1 MIVQGNSFRIPLKD
15 NSVHSCVTSF
25 PYYGLRSY
33 DLAPIILGGQSDCRH
48 RWEEDAIARN
58 GGGERDYSS
67 YDGAVGRGPSP
78 KLPEYAICQ
87 LCGAFYGSFGLEP
100 TMDLHI
106 KNAVLVCREI
116 KRVLHP
122 TGVFWLNY
130 GDSYATSRNGR
141 SAADGKAAG
150 KDDRT
155 FRDKPFSTANELPAK
170 NLCMIPQRVAI
181 ALQADGWIL
190 RSAPQWVKRNPMP
203 ESVQDR
209 PGNGHEYVFMLVK
222 SERYYFDMEAVRKSG
237 KEWNG
242 QAGTFNRTNGKATHL
257 EVPGQSHPSHRERN
271 DRVPPGRA
279 LRTSDFFFDSLDAYI
294 DHLTYIR
301 DNGGLLLNSEGLP
314 EAFVVNPKPYKYA
327 HYATFP
333 AALVAP
339 MIKASPEKV
348 CPECDAPWKRLVERG
363 ELVPDAPGYKP
374 RGNSRPDPFVNRME
388 QAGGKPAPNHHYEK
402 HTTGWQPTCKCLDK
416 AIEQEWLKR
425 GCETLQE
432 RITIETEL
440 KPRFDPIPA
449 VILDNFCG
457 SGTVGQVARELGRR
471 FIGIDLSAKYL
482 TENALPRSEKK
493 TSQASLD
500 QLPLF
505 APGGLAGRE

>member
-15 NSVHSCVTSF
+15 NSVHACVTSF

-48 RWEEDAIARN
+48 IWESNQYQRRSNNSGKTEKQQSNHGAN
-58 GGGERDYSS
+58 NRD
-67 YDGAVGRGPSP
+67 DPID
-78 KLPEYAICQ
+78 YAICQ

-116 KRVLHP
+116 KRVLHS

-209 PGNGHEYVFMLVK
+209 PGTGHEYVFMLVK
-222 SERYYFDMEAVRKSG
+222 SERYYFDMEAVRKSAQDRPFAG
-237 KEWNG
+237 KEAKTKRPNDTDWHD
-242 QAGTFNRTNGKATHL
+242 NRYA
-257 EVPGQSHPSHRERN
+257 PGASGYGHNPN
-271 DRVPPGRA
+271 GRA

-301 DNGGLLLNSEGLP
+301 DNGGLLLDSQGLP

-333 AALVAP
+333 PALVVP
-339 MIKASPEKV
+339 MVKASPEKV
-348 CPECDAPWKRLVERG
+348 CPECGAPWRRLVEKKAMVIKRSDRNNHTG
-363 ELVPDAPGYKP
+363 NRTGASGTMVSPP
-374 RGNSRPDPFVNRME
+374 RAV
-388 QAGGKPAPNHHYEK
+388 
-402 HTTGWQPTCKCLDK
+402 TTGWQPTCKCNNP
-416 AIEQEWLKR
+416 
-425 GCETLQE
+425 ETV
-432 RITIETEL
+432 
-440 KPRFDPIPA
+440 PA

-457 SGTVGQVARELGRR
+457 SGTVGAVCRELGRR

-482 TENALPRSEKK
+482 IENALPRSERL
-493 TSQASLD
+493 TSQGSLKT
-500 QLPLF
+500 LPMFTELDE
-505 APGGLAGRE
+505 AA